1 MEKSREVNQPISGGM
16 IVLDKLEQAY
26 TVDLLARLTESIET
40 YLDDDRWDGI
50 DVMHQEIKEAN
61 KLIRKYYKRVR
72 AEQAAEE
79 QSAKMADWIKSANKA
94 IREGAT

>member
-1 MEKSREVNQPISGGM
+1 M
-16 IVLDKLEQAY
+16 DKLEQAY
-26 TVDLLARLTESIET
+26 AMDLLARLTESIET

-61 KLIRKYYKRVR
+61 KLVRKYYKRVR
-72 AEQAAEE
+72 AQQAAEE
-79 QSAKMADWIKSANKA
+79 QDAKMTNWIKSANKA